1 MSHPSQNAE
10 EQLQEFA
17 EYIRDRKIVIVDQ
30 NTTSRVGLARQ
41 IAALGAVGSN
51 IRTAG
56 SYEEGVKE
64 IEDCK
69 PHIVICDYDLG
80 NRSGLEL
87 IQSLKKQT
95 PDYNSSLFIMVTGNT
110 SQSAV
115 AQAAEE
121 DVDTYILKPYTIN
134 IFRQNVLKAAMAKI
148 YPSEYANKIEQGKK
162 LLFDLKPTEAKVLFI
177 EAKKLNPKPALACFY
192 EGQADLM
199 IKALVEA
206 EGAFNQG
213 LNYNKIHYKC
223 LTGLFD
229 LFMEK
234 KNIVDAYEVVKRIS
248 RYFPANP
255 QRLAQV
261 LRLAIMTRS
270 YDDVER
276 YYQSFINLD
285 ARNEELVKY
294 ICAALVVCGK
304 HYLSTN
310 TTSRGLELFR
320 KASVTGVGKVKILRE
335 IILALAEYDMH
346 KEARDYLVRFP
357 AEIQSGVDFQAMKYL
372 VNSDSQSPSITI
384 SMGRE
389 LISKGVMDPVIY
401 QVLIK
406 KSIEQNYFD
415 PADVL
420 IQEALNKWPDQK
432 NVFEKLKKQLQESKK
447 T

>member
-1 MSHPSQNAE
+1 MSNPSQNSE
-10 EQLQEFA
+10 LQEFA
-17 EYIRDRKIVIVDQ
+17 EYVSDRKIVIVDL

-41 IAALGAVGSN
+41 IASLGAVGKN

-64 IEDCK
+64 IEACK

-87 IQSLKKQT
+87 IQTLKKQS
-95 PDYNSSLFIMVTGNT
+95 PDYSKSLFIMVTGNT
-110 SQSAV
+110 SQTAV

-134 IFRQNVLKAAMAKI
+134 IFRQNILKAAMAKI
-148 YPSEYANKIEQGKK
+148 YPSDYAMKIEEGKQ
-162 LLFDLKPTEAKVLFI
+162 LLFDMKPQEAKNTFI
-177 EAKKLNPKPALACFY
+177 FAKNFDPKPALACFY

-310 TTSRGLELFR
+310 NTTRGLELFR

-335 IILALAEYDMH
+335 IILALAESNMH
-346 KEARDYLVRFP
+346 KEARDYLIRFP

-372 VNSDSQSPSITI
+372 VNSDSQSASITI

-389 LISKGVMDPVIY
+389 MISKGVLDPVIY
-401 QVLIK
+401 QVLIQ
-406 KSIEQNYFD
+406 KSIEQNYRE
-415 PADVL
+415 PAEVL
-420 IQEALNKWPDQK
+420 IQEALNQWPEQK
-432 NVFEKLKKQLQESKK
+432 SIFEKLKNQLKE